1 MIDFNRLI
9 YANEADVYHIGHK
22 HNSLIDSGVTRVR
35 VDQQGRPVL
44 QRKIAIQTAGYKKP
58 YQEHDYASLDY
69 SDRFYS
75 YQAQGCVILRQTISD
90 RVERSIEQTI

>member
-1 MIDFNRLI
+1 
-9 YANEADVYHIGHK
+9 
-22 HNSLIDSGVTRVR
+22 
-35 VDQQGRPVL
+35 VL